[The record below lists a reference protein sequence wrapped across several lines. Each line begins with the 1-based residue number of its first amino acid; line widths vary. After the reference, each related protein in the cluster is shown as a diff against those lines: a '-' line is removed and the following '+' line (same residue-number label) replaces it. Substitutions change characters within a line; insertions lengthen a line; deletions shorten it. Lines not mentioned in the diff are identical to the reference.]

1 MDLAKWLSDFRTLHQ
16 KARAKQLSK
25 EEWEIY
31 VGARTELARAMLSVQ
46 KTNLQSGQTPR
57 EALRAT
63 RAFPIELEIDGRMR
77 PHMTMNISSGG
88 FAAILAEAPKGPINF
103 SLKLPGESEPIKGEA
118 SCVQANPHPGS
129 CHCCFRYETI
139 GRDDRERIEMLVF
152 DLVLEHIH
160 T

>member
-16 KARAKQLSK
+16 KARANQLSK
-25 EEWEIY
+25 GEWEVY
-31 VGARTELARAMLSVQ
+31 LGARTELARAMLSVQ
-46 KTNLQSGQTPR
+46 KISLQSGQTPR
-57 EALRAT
+57 EVLRAT

-77 PHMTMNISSGG
+77 PHMTMSISSGG
-88 FAAILAEAPKGPINF
+88 FAAIVAEPPKDLINF

-118 SCVQANPHPGS
+118 SCVQTSPHPGR
-129 CHCCFRYETI
+129 CHCCFRFETI
-139 GRDDRERIEMLVF
+139 GREDRERIEMLVF